1 MRRNDLTSFDWDK
14 GNIDKNSQ
22 KHGVSP
28 NEAEEVFLDENSIVF
43 DDELHSF
50 GEKRLKIIGKTV
62 EETMLLVAFTMRS
75 KKFELFQLDWQTK
88 RKEIL

>member
-28 NEAEEVFLDENSIVF
+28 NEAEEVFLDEN
-43 DDELHSF
+43 LSF
-50 GEKRLKIIGKTV
+50 LMMNYIHLEKR
-62 EETMLLVAFTMRS
+62 
-75 KKFELFQLDWQTK
+75 D
-88 RKEIL
+88 